1 MLDAEPAVELA
12 GRIPVKHLKIYPL
25 PAALDSDRTKS
36 GHQPPSDPLSARRFG
51 NKQIFEIHSGSAEP
65 SREPGVEQCETGG
78 GPAKKRGDGPPM
90 SIGPPPTTAAIL
102 SWGYSG
108 GGRPVGEGQP
118 PGHVPR

>member
-12 GRIPVKHLKIYPL
+12 GRVPVKHLKIYPL

-51 NKQIFEIHSGSAEP
+51 DKQIFEIHSGSAEP

-78 GPAKKRGDGPPM
+78 LAVEKSEQRLELPLGSEPITAQIFFGGDDG
-90 SIGPPPTTAAIL
+90 
-102 SWGYSG
+102 
-108 GGRPVGEGQP
+108 V
-118 PGHVPR
+118 

>member
-12 GRIPVKHLKIYPL
+12 GRVPVKHLKIYPL
-25 PAALDSDRTKS
+25 PAALDSDRSKS

-78 GPAKKRGDGPPM
+78 LAVQKKEQRLGMPRRSEP
-90 SIGPPPTTAAIL
+90 ITAAIL
-102 SWGYSG
+102 FRGADG
-108 GGRPVGEGQP
+108 V
-118 PGHVPR
+118 